1 MKDFMPPITLNDML
15 EILGNPNFKTYLV
28 LGEESEDAWKLG
40 LAAQNFLPGVR
51 SYLVKQPSQDE
62 VRNYFSVPM
71 EHVGITFGRSLS
83 IHKTLTKDVAND
95 FLSVCLAIH
104 EAQ

>member
-1 MKDFMPPITLNDML
+1 MKDFIPPITLNEML

-28 LGEESEDAWKLG
+28 LGEESEAAWKLG

-51 SYLVKQPSQDE
+51 SYLVKQPSHEE
-62 VRNYFSVPM
+62 VRNHFGVPM
-71 EHVGITFGRSLS
+71 AHIGITFGRSS
-83 IHKTLTKDVAND
+83 SVHKTLNKDAAND
-95 FLSVCLAIH
+95 FLSVCSAID